1 MARNRIQS
9 NVAGVN
15 GALKRY
21 NIQTN
26 LS

>member
-1 MARNRIQS
+1 MTRNRIQS
-9 NVAGVN
+9 NVAGKN

-21 NIQTN
+21 DIQTN